1 MTMQDYRTRARPA
14 DVTAPTGADACTPVY
29 ARRRRKTGVRAW
41 MVMVPVAALSL
52 TGMGVLALTAEP
64 VEPMGGAPYAA
75 EPASA
80 PLIAE
85 PAPDVAA
92 GPLEVAGLETA
103 EAPPAPPAPVSPP
116 AAADA
121 RAAAPRPAPQ
131 GAPARAP
138 APAPAPAPAVA
149 AEPAAPTPA
158 EPTGPRPYLESA
170 APAAAPTPAP
180 APAPQIVIAPPS
192 A

>member
-1 MTMQDYRTRARPA
+1 MTIQDYRTRARPA
-14 DVTAPTGADACTPVY
+14 DVAASTDAYTPVY

-131 GAPARAP
+131 GARAP
-138 APAPAPAPAVA
+138 APTQAPSAA
-149 AEPAAPTPA
+149 AEPAAPTPV

-170 APAAAPTPAP
+170 APAAVPTP